1 MTTTPHPRTYVA
13 VIDDTPESRTALRF
27 AARRAARTGGTVLLL
42 TVAPTPEF
50 SQWGGVQAAMEQ
62 EAQERAQGLLA
73 QVAGEMLEEAG
84 IRPSIISRSGDPVE
98 AVKALLAEETWV
110 DALVLGAA
118 ARGGPGPLV
127 SYFAGEAAGD
137 LRCPVMIIPG
147 GLDDEALDRLS

>member
-1 MTTTPHPRTYVA
+1 MTATPHPRTYVA

-42 TVAPTPEF
+42 AVAPAPEF

-62 EAQERAQGLLA
+62 EAQERAEGLLA
-73 QVAGEMLEEAG
+73 HVAGEVLEEAG
-84 IRPSIISRSGDPVE
+84 IRPSIRASVGDPVE
-98 AVKALLAEETWV
+98 AVKALLAEEISV

-127 SYFAGEAAGD
+127 AYFTGEAAGT
-137 LRCPVMIIPG
+137 LRCPIMIIPG